1 MKHSSSGRSP
11 LVNWL
16 LALTAV
22 AVCGPWPGW
31 MPSPIAVLGVCG
43 GLLLLARPRGR
54 QIWPWLAVAIA
65 VVVAVWPTS
74 GDPDPERLVSQLDRH
89 CRGMLATGEGLAAEP
104 ELLRV
109 LGAAGEAVD
118 PALPFAVLHR
128 AARGFPGRT
137 IYLADDRGRVVAWG
151 GAGSFFPWDVRP
163 LGQRHWG
170 ISWSVGSADLWLR
183 EPLLVDGRL
192 VGAIVI
198 SDHSQL
204 AAGRVWGMR
213 ATGNRDIRIG
223 NSPSDEI
230 LVRATNSPGV
240 EVPVSAVE
248 GRDDAGLDL
257 RRLGWLLLAATA
269 LVFEPRIAWLVVGV
283 AGASLHAADS
293 APSTAVVV
301 VLLLLAGASVARIAR
316 TLPPVW
322 SRAVGAI
329 SLIGAAALS
338 VAASPAS
345 RFAWLPEHL
354 LRPGWGGVWMV
365 ALAWLLIGSLGVNR
379 ESFTLAR
386 RLWVAAAL
394 AVLGLGLYLVR
405 IPVELERFG
414 GENHRV
420 VLPREGPTM
429 AELLPTNSFNC
440 RLDDLAAVLANRWRL
455 ADWQTPSELR
465 VLDDEGFEI
474 SRWGDLSP
482 ARENFRLL
490 RSWRLDHPEGRTLEL
505 LVATEPWSL
514 LRDWR
519 TEIPLEDAS
528 ESEVWSAALTRS
540 GEVAAS
546 IHPEIYNLDAIQAGE
561 LFHAGGGWARV
572 QVGGLR
578 RLARVWRQ
586 EQWLVVAVSHFPSTS
601 DWVVRSAIALLWA
614 FLGTL
619 VALPPTIGKQ
629 HLSTFGGRLR
639 LLVAGGV
646 VVPLAVLTLFLH
658 QRITAQEASLEQA
671 RGLEALRAARY
682 TAVHLGGGFA
692 VDDELAHWLAAGWGG
707 EVSLWEGIG
716 LVAAS
721 RPDLVSMGTLPQLP
735 EATAFPPL

>member
-1 MKHSSSGRSP
+1 MKHSSSDRSP

-31 MPSPIAVLGVCG
+31 TPPPIAVLGVCG
-43 GLLLLARPRGR
+43 GLLALARPRGR
-54 QIWPWLAVAIA
+54 QIWPWMAVAIA
-65 VVVAVWPTS
+65 VVVAVWPAS
-74 GDPDPERLVSQLDRH
+74 GDPDPERLASQLDRH
-89 CRGMLATGEGLAAEP
+89 CRGMLATGEDLAVET

-128 AARGFPGRT
+128 AARGLPGRT

-151 GAGSFFPWDVRP
+151 GTGSFFPWDIRP
-163 LGQRHWG
+163 LGQRQWG

-204 AAGRVWGMR
+204 VAAQVWGMG
-213 ATGNRDIRIG
+213 ATGDRHIRIG
-223 NSPSDEI
+223 SRPSDKI
-230 LVRATNSPGV
+230 LVRAANSPGV
-240 EVPVSAVE
+240 EVPVSVVA
-248 GRDDAGLDL
+248 GRDHAGIDL
-257 RRLGWLLLAATA
+257 SRVGWLLLAVTA
-269 LVFEPRIAWLVVGV
+269 LVFEPRMAWLVVGV
-283 AGASLHAADS
+283 AGASLLAADS
-293 APSTAVVV
+293 APSNGTVVV
-301 VLLLLAGASVARIAR
+301 FLLLAGASVARAAR
-316 TLPPVW
+316 ILPPGW
-322 SRAVGAI
+322 SRA
-329 SLIGAAALS
+329 IGCVWLLGVAALS

-345 RFAWLPEHL
+345 RFVWLPEHL

-365 ALAWLLIGSLGVNR
+365 ALAWSVIGSLGVNR
-379 ESFTLAR
+379 GSFTLAR

-420 VLPREGPTM
+420 VLPRTGPTM
-429 AELLPTNSFNC
+429 AEILPTNSSDC
-440 RLDDLAAVLANRWRL
+440 RLDDLAAVLASHWRL
-455 ADWQTPSELR
+455 ADWQTPSELSL
-465 VLDDEGFEI
+465 LDGEGFEI

-482 ARENFRLL
+482 AGGNIRLL
-490 RSWRLDHPEGRTLEL
+490 RSWQLDHTEGRTLEL

-519 TEIPLEDAS
+519 TEIPLEDVS

-546 IHPEIYNLDAIQAGE
+546 LHPEIQNLDAMQAGE
-561 LFHAGGGWARV
+561 LFHAGGGWARI

-586 EQWLVVAVSHFPSTS
+586 GQWLVVAVSHYPSVS

-614 FLGTL
+614 LLGTL
-619 VALPPTIGKQ
+619 VALPPIIGKQ

-658 QRITAQEASLEQA
+658 
-671 RGLEALRAARY
+671 
-682 TAVHLGGGFA
+682 
-692 VDDELAHWLAAGWGG
+692 
-707 EVSLWEGIG
+707 
-716 LVAAS
+716 
-721 RPDLVSMGTLPQLP
+721 
-735 EATAFPPL
+735 